1 MSPIAIITI
10 VSSNY
15 LHFARTLMQSV
26 AGQHPEADRYC
37 LMVDRDSSHARKLS
51 AEFQVIEL
59 SEIGLPDGD
68 DFLFQYNILELNTA
82 VKPWAI
88 ASLFDRGY
96 QRVIYIDPDIVLF
109 RPLED
114 VSRAFESGAEIVLTP
129 HLLSPVTDPFKP
141 DELDIRRAGTYNL
154 GFCALAAS
162 ANTRALLAW
171 WQGKLRKDCVI
182 AHDRGIFVD
191 QSWMDLVPGLFEN
204 VCILRHPGYN
214 VAYWNLAQRLI
225 DRHSEE
231 ITVNGFPLVFFHFSG
246 LDPNSPQS
254 ISKHQNRFVLEQL
267 PPVTAG
273 VIEDYCAKVISNGLE
288 HYRKIPYSFNSYDDG
303 TPVSD
308 VERTV
313 FRLNDDIRL
322 LANGKPF
329 AQKKRLTVV
338 ENNEDRHHPYVK
350 EVYAHLL
357 GRLPDPSGYKSY
369 ADMASTPLGRFR
381 LFAAIAVSAEARNR
395 ERWLQRLLLWP
406 FRKTLP
412 EILPQAV
419 LPTTAVTPIATEA
432 PLAEPR
438 RSPFSGLYAA
448 EQDSAENGLWVGPRL
463 DLPTFE
469 TGSGRIEIQ
478 GIAALDLLKRGG
490 GQEFTLD
497 VYVLSKLIHQEKI
510 KHSGFFCF
518 TFNVDRKDFF
528 QDSQWTILAS
538 AYVIPQE
545 IGLGADDRKLSWR
558 LKRICADDIRLV
570 DSGSSPISFPIA
582 QLYSPIGLN
591 LIGYLRAELGLGEA
605 LRSLASACNAEKIP
619 FSTLD
624 VGYQSSNLQRDQR
637 IVSLATDRQ
646 FPVDLIYVNADQT
659 AATVDYL
666 SKKQTLK
673 QGKKKQQSCYRIG
686 FWHWEQPRLPD
697 SALSAFAHLD
707 EIWVSSTFVHDAVS
721 PFSPLPVVKIPL
733 AIDFAPSPGV
743 QRADFG
749 LPEGKMLV
757 LVMYDFH
764 SYQYRKNP
772 QAAVAAFQLAA
783 ANRNDAVLV
792 LKTINSQAHVEE
804 RAELARHVSGM
815 RNVIFIDDFLTRQQT
830 WDLQSCC
837 DILLSLHR
845 AEGFGLALAEMMYL
859 GKPVIGTGWSAN
871 MDFMTA
877 ENSFPVS
884 YMLKPLEQAVGVY
897 VAGQPW
903 AEADVEHAAKVLQE
917 LLDDS
922 ELRNK
927 VGKRAAQDIQRQLSP
942 AAVGKLVKERLSLLN
957 FWHPQ
962 WRL

>member
-37 LMVDRDSSHARKLS
+37 LVVDRDSSHARKLS
-51 AEFQVIEL
+51 SEFQVLEIG
-59 SEIGLPDGD
+59 EIGLPDGD

-88 ASLFDRGY
+88 DSLFDRGY
-96 QRVIYIDPDIVLF
+96 KHVIYIDPDIVLF
-109 RPLED
+109 RPLEE
-114 VSRAFESGAEIVLTP
+114 VTRAFTDGAEIVLTP
-129 HLLSPVTDPFKP
+129 HLLSPVTDELKP

-162 ANTRALLAW
+162 VNTKELLAW
-171 WQGKLRKDCVI
+171 WQGKLRRECVI
-182 AHDRGIFVD
+182 AHDKGIFVD

-204 VCILRHPGYN
+204 VFILRHPGYN

-225 DRHSEE
+225 DRRSEE

-246 LDPNSPQS
+246 MDPNSPQS
-254 ISKHQNRFVLEQL
+254 ISKHQNRFVIEQL
-267 PPVTAG
+267 PPATVAL
-273 VIEDYCAKVISNGLE
+273 VKDYCAKVIANGLE
-288 HYRKIPYSFNSYDDG
+288 HYRKIPYSFNSYADG
-303 TPVSD
+303 RPVSD
-308 VERTV
+308 AERTV

-322 LANGKPF
+322 HAAGKPF
-329 AQKKRLTVV
+329 AQKNHVTVA
-338 ENNEDRHHPYVK
+338 ENNEDSHPYVK

-357 GRLPDPSGYKSY
+357 GRLPDLSGHKSY
-369 ADMASTPLGRFR
+369 ADLASTLIGRLR
-381 LFAAIAVSAEARNR
+381 LLAAIAFSAEARSR

-406 FRKTLP
+406 FRKALP
-412 EILPQAV
+412 EILVQAV
-419 LPTTAVTPIATEA
+419 APTTVITPIAAQA
-432 PLAEPR
+432 PIAEPR
-438 RSPFSGLYAA
+438 RSPFSGLYVA

-469 TGSGRIEIQ
+469 TGSGKIEIQ
-478 GIAALDLLKRGG
+478 GIVDLDLLKRGG
-490 GQEFTLD
+490 GKEFTLD
-497 VYVLSKLIHQEKI
+497 VYVLSELVHQERI
-510 KHSGFFCF
+510 DHSGFFCF
-518 TFNVDRKDFF
+518 TFNVDKKDFF
-528 QDSQWTILAS
+528 RDSQWTILAS
-538 AYVIPQE
+538 AYVIPKE
-545 IGLGADDRKLSWR
+545 IGLGADDRQLSWR
-558 LKRICADDIRLV
+558 LKRICANDIRLV
-570 DSGSSPISFPIA
+570 DSGSSPISFPIS
-582 QLYSPIGLN
+582 QLYAPIGLN
-591 LIGYLRAELGLGEA
+591 LVGYLRAELGLGEA

-637 IVSLATDRQ
+637 IVGLATDRQ
-646 FPVDLIYVNADQT
+646 FPIDLIYVNADQT

-666 SKKQTLK
+666 RKKQIQK
-673 QGKKKQQSCYRIG
+673 PGKKQSCYRIG
-686 FWHWEQPRLPD
+686 FWHWEQQRLPD

-707 EIWVSSTFVHDAVS
+707 EIWVSSTFVHDAVT

-743 QRADFG
+743 QRSDFG
-749 LPEGKMLV
+749 LPEGKTLV

-804 RAELARHVSGM
+804 RAELARQVSGM

-884 YMLKPLEQAVGVY
+884 YTLKSLEQAVGVY

-903 AEADVEHAAKVLQE
+903 AEADVEQAARVLQD
-917 LLDDS
+917 LLADP

-942 AAVGKLVKERLSLLN
+942 AAVGKLVRERLSLLN